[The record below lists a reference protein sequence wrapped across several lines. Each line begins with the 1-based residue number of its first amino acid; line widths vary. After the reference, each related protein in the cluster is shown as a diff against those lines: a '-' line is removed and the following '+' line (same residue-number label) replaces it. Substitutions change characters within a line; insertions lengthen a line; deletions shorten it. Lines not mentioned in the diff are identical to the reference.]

1 MLWTPQ
7 TLLHMVLRQSSE
19 QSHPSIWT
27 KEEGGCH
34 PWLRLSQSKSLLSWN
49 HLSPSFTIHAAS
61 GPFSPFCRYPNLA
74 WTPNGPYSL
83 FCLPTFHLFLIESEL
98 FPCSKAQN
106 PPVVPSSLQ
115 GRASMLTPACRDQH
129 SDLILSL
136 NLPRV
141 TFLSFCSSPT
151 GLFIVVPQ
159 IAPSS
164 GRLRASQV
172 ALMVKNM
179 PANAGDVG
187 DEGLIP
193 GSGRSPGGWHG
204 NPLQYS
210 CLENLMDSGAWRAT
224 VHRLQRVGYDWS
236 DLACSH
242 WTFAVAVSFTCNT
255 PPPGIFKAHSLFSFK
270 CLFRHQSLR
279 STLTTNLK
287 LYSPYPAEFF
297 YLIIVFILFMVS
309 PFLEYML
316 SKRRVCLFWFW
327 FVFVHSYNFRAL
339 SITWK

>member
-1 MLWTPQ
+1 MANHQCCLIAITIIMSECSELPKPFFTWFSIKAQNNVILPFEQ
-7 TLLHMVLRQSSE
+7 KKNVDAILDSGSHNPNPSCPEITLALPLQCMQYLAP
-19 QSHPSIWT
+19 SH
-27 KEEGGCH
+27 H
-34 PWLRLSQSKSLLSWN
+34 
-49 HLSPSFTIHAAS
+49 
-61 GPFSPFCRYPNLA
+61 FCRYPNLA

-115 GRASMLTPACRDQH
+115 GRASMLTLACRYQH

-151 GLFIVVPQ
+151 GLFIVVAQ

-164 GRLRASQV
+164 GRVRASQV

-179 PANAGDVG
+179 PANAGDVR

-204 NPLQYS
+204 NLLQYS
-210 CLENLMDSGAWRAT
+210 CLENLMDRGAWWAT

-236 DLACSH
+236 AVTGHLQWLFLLLVTLLLQVSSRPIPSFLSNVCS
-242 WTFAVAVSFTCNT
+242 
-255 PPPGIFKAHSLFSFK
+255 GI
-270 CLFRHQSLR
+270 RH
-279 STLTTNLK
+279 
-287 LYSPYPAEFF
+287 
-297 YLIIVFILFMVS
+297 
-309 PFLEYML
+309 
-316 SKRRVCLFWFW
+316 
-327 FVFVHSYNFRAL
+327 
-339 SITWK
+339 